1 MNFCKKKQL
10 YLYLSAKN
18 QTFCRGGGTCL
29 PAGRLEDAKMYF
41 VYVISSSKKNYIYVG
56 LTNDVSRR
64 MDEHNK
70 GYNKTTKPYRPFE
83 LKFQEKYSTRS
94 EAREKEKYLKSG
106 SGREFLK
113 SLLKQIAGVAELVD
127 AQDLKSCG
135 NLFPYRFE
143 SGPRYKMLT
152 VNN

>member
-1 MNFCKKKQL
+1 
-10 YLYLSAKN
+10 
-18 QTFCRGGGTCL
+18 
-29 PAGRLEDAKMYF
+29 LEDAKMYF

-94 EAREKEKYLKSG
+94 KAREREKDLKSG
-106 SGREFLK
+106 SGKEFLK
-113 SLLKQIAGVAELVD
+113 SLLK
-127 AQDLKSCG
+127 
-135 NLFPYRFE
+135 
-143 SGPRYKMLT
+143 
-152 VNN
+152 